1 MKLTR
6 LLPRLILL
14 LAMASLTLGC
24 GASGRHLQSISLTQ
38 TVTNNGEQVQFV
50 ATGTFSAPPTTVSPL
65 PVDWTNGLMA
75 PPPPIYN
82 YTLTTQPYLV
92 NCTLTGP
99 EIPQV
104 VAFAP
109 PDPNAPTS
117 GASKIVVTAVG
128 MATSC
133 FTVAQAFTLNQ
144 IHSVPDRQLELALTA
159 H

>member
-1 MKLTR
+1 MKLNR
-6 LLPRLILL
+6 PLPLLL
-14 LAMASLTLGC
+14 LAMAWLTLGC
-24 GASGRHLQSISLTQ
+24 GAGGRHLQSISLTQ
-38 TVTNNGEQVQFV
+38 TVTSNGEQIQFV

-82 YTLTTQPYLV
+82 YTLTTQPYVV

-109 PDPNAPTS
+109 PNPNAPKT
-117 GASKIVVTAVG
+117 GTSKIVVSAVG

-133 FTVAQAFTLNQ
+133 FTVAQ
-144 IHSVPDRQLELALTA
+144 SRP
-159 H
+159 

>member
-1 MKLTR
+1 MNR
-6 LLPRLILL
+6 FSVLL
-14 LAMASLTLGC
+14 LLVALAVTVSCGNAGAGMAGT
-24 GASGRHLQSISLTQ
+24 GRQLQSITITQ
-38 TVTNNGEQVQFV
+38 TTNGQQIQFL

-82 YTLTTQPYLV
+82 YTLTTQPYVV

-109 PDPNAPTS
+109 PNPNAPKT
-117 GASKIVVTAVG
+117 GTSKIVVSAVG

-133 FTVAQAFTLNQ
+133 LTVAQ
-144 IHSVPDRQLELALTA
+144 SRP
-159 H
+159 